1 MNDSNRHVRIYDLL
15 EFQTWWQGRVLKPDD
30 NVPNTV
36 AIRKINDKIKED
48 PRVSA
53 VLMDTGDGIYMC
65 LKN

>member
-1 MNDSNRHVRIYDLL
+1 MII
-15 EFQTWWQGRVLKPDD
+15 PDD
-30 NVPNTV
+30 NSVSTV

-65 LKN
+65 VKN

>member
-1 MNDSNRHVRIYDLL
+1 MIH
-15 EFQTWWQGRVLKPDD
+15 PDD
-30 NVPNTV
+30 NSVSTV

-65 LKN
+65 VKN